1 MCVHR
6 TPTAARKLASRARQR
21 LRGKASPSHSDLSH
35 QRELAEAFLAAARE
49 GNFHALLEVLD
60 PEVVLHA
67 DAIAAKGDAPAEVHG
82 AQFVARGALTF
93 SNRVRFARVAIVN
106 GVVGVVIAPCGRL
119 FLVLAFMFARDKIVK
134 IDVIADP
141 SRLGQLELALLDN

>member
-1 MCVHR
+1 
-6 TPTAARKLASRARQR
+6 
-21 LRGKASPSHSDLSH
+21 
-35 QRELAEAFLAAARE
+35 
-49 GNFHALLEVLD
+49 
-60 PEVVLHA
+60 
-67 DAIAAKGDAPAEVHG
+67 
-82 AQFVARGALTF
+82 
-93 SNRVRFARVAIVN
+93 VAIVN